1 MHLTALP
8 LLLTCAGIAQ
18 AVTFT
23 KMDEKP
29 GIMDN
34 GTFGP
39 EVEIVH
45 LYYDIGPIGI
55 TVAKNSRA
63 FITYNRG
70 DLADFPRTLGEI
82 TGQKTEVAYP
92 NQEWNSPPTLVNTT
106 TGRALGASYDNHFV
120 NVQAVV
126 LDPMDRMWILDTG
139 RPGFNGSNLLATP
152 GGPKLMGFD
161 ITTNATTPFKVITFP
176 ENVLPPDGYLNDIRF
191 DLRANYTG
199 MSEGV
204 AYIADSGAC
213 SIIVVNLATGE
224 SWRHLDR
231 TEATIPYARFLPT
244 FFGIPTYAANKMV
257 PGFHAEDAGGD
268 GGADGIAISNDG
280 QFIYFTTIASRT
292 LWRVETSAL
301 RVNPADDNLAWIRAA
316 NSLTNLGESGGQVD
330 GLESDD
336 TGLIYV
342 SSPEHNAIFTFDPT
356 TNLINPFVRSPVIAW
371 PDTLSVADDGFMY
384 FNLNQL
390 FLGPAFY
397 NGSDLRT
404 KPYAL
409 ARVKIPGKKI
419 RLM

>member
-1 MHLTALP
+1 
-8 LLLTCAGIAQ
+8 
-18 AVTFT
+18 
-23 KMDEKP
+23 MDAKP

-34 GTFGP
+34 GTYGP

-45 LYYDIGPIGI
+45 LYHEIGPIGI
-55 TVAKNSRA
+55 TVAANSRA

-82 TGQKTEVAYP
+82 VTNTTEVAFP

-106 TGRALGASYDNHFV
+106 TGRALGASYNNHFI
-120 NVQAVV
+120 NVQAAV
-126 LDPMDRMWILDTG
+126 LDPKDRLWILDTG
-139 RPGFNGSNLLATP
+139 RPGFNGSNLMATP

-161 ITTNATTPFKVITFP
+161 IASNATDPFKIITFP
-176 ENVLPPDGYLNDIRF
+176 ETVLPPDGYLNDIRF

-199 MSEGV
+199 FPEGV

-213 SIIVVNLATGE
+213 SIIVVDLATGE

-231 TEATIPYARFLPT
+231 TEATIPYARFLPV
-244 FFGIPTYAANKMV
+244 FFGIPTYAAAPNNN
-257 PGFHAEDAGGD
+257 PAFHAEDAGGN

-280 QFIYFTTIASRT
+280 RFIYFTTIASRT
-292 LWRVETSAL
+292 LWRVETAAL
-301 RVNPADDNLAWIRAA
+301 RVNPRLDNTAWIKAA

-342 SSPEHNAIFTFDPT
+342 SSPEHNAIFTFNPET
-356 TNLINPFVRSPVIAW
+356 ELIEPFVRSPVIAW
-371 PDTLSVADDGFMY
+371 PDTMSVADDGFMY

-397 NGSDLRT
+397 NGSDHRT